1 MYKLVLICALIDKN
15 DCNLIVG
22 KLRKKEKG
30 TLRIYVVGEIV
41 GEN

>member
-1 MYKLVLICALIDKN
+1 MYTLVFICALIDKN

-22 KLRKKEKG
+22 KLRKREKG
-30 TLRIYVVGEIV
+30 TLRIYAIREMV